1 MGSSAGVGWQ
11 VRKRPS
17 FGNGNR
23 IRYKKSLAASRKSCS
38 SKRAQQ
44 SKCRVDLKIAKPLV
58 HSGDEAY
65 ALEAQ
70 LHRMNSADSTISLLI
85 ETHCIGDHRRG
96 SFTQLDQI
104 VLIVLDEF
112 GDGFRLGIGFMV
124 RRWQFEQRVDG
135 LVVESNLLTDAAMNR
150 AGTVFCNG
158 VQRTRS

>member
-70 LHRMNSADSTISLLI
+70 LHRTSTYQNEFSRQHHFSFDRNALY
-85 ETHCIGDHRRG
+85 RG
-96 SFTQLDQI
+96 SSSGLFHPIRSNRLD
-104 VLIVLDEF
+104 
-112 GDGFRLGIGFMV
+112 RLG
-124 RRWQFEQRVDG
+124 
-135 LVVESNLLTDAAMNR
+135 
-150 AGTVFCNG
+150 
-158 VQRTRS
+158 